1 MQVEQLERAMR
12 SPGDIARL
20 VRRLALG
27 LIALS
32 ALAGCGLFG
41 GDEEILEGKRVRLRT
56 APVVAAPS
64 EATRLPLPA
73 ARTNA
78 EWTQTNGTSSHNM
91 GHLEG
96 PVSLSRVWTSD
107 AGKGSGDDGAITS
120 APIVVGG
127 NIFTM
132 DAGSALTSFSAV
144 SGAQN
149 WRIDLSPEGE
159 KGREGFGGGLAA
171 DGGTIYAATGFGEV
185 IALGAATGEILWR
198 ESFGAPF
205 RAAPAA
211 AKGLV
216 VAVTRDNRAVGL
228 DGATGKTRWRLQA
241 ATSEAGILGGASP
254 AIAGQLVA
262 LPFASGGLVGV
273 EGGSGRRLWSAVL
286 SGGRKGLAR
295 SSITEIS
302 GDPVMVG
309 PFVIAANQSGRM
321 IAIDG
326 RNGQRV
332 WTRNLGSASPIW
344 AAGETIFMVS
354 DDAQLMRVSARS
366 GETLWANQMPA
377 YGDPEDREDP
387 ISYSGPVL
395 VNGRLLLT
403 DSEGNLLSFDA
414 QTGAEQPGEDV
425 GSGSLTGPVVA
436 NGTVYVLSDNG
447 TLYAFR

>member
-91 GHLEG
+91 GNLEG

-366 GETLWANQMPA
+366 GDTLWANQMPA

-414 QTGAEQPGEDV
+414 QSGVEQPGEDV